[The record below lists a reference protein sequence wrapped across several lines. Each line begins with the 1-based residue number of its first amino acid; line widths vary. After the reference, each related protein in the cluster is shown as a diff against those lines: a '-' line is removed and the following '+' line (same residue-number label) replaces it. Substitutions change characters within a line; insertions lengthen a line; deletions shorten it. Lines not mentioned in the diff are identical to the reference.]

1 MIVPWQELETETL
14 NNLIK
19 EYVLSKLEDYQLESS
34 QMDSWIEEVKTK
46 LRTGEALIEWSETH
60 ETVTIV
66 DAKKYT

>member
-19 EYVLSKLEDYQLESS
+19 EYVVSKLEDYQLESS
-34 QMDSWIEEVKTK
+34 KIDDWIAEVKGK
-46 LRTGEALIEWSETH
+46 LQRGEALIEWSETH

-66 DAKKYT
+66 DAKKYS